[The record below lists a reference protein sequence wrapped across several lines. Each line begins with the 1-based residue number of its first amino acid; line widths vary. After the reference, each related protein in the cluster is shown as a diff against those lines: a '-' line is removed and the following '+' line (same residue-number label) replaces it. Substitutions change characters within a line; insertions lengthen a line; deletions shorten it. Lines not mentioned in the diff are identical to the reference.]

1 MAQQAHVVYY
11 IFDNSI
17 GSNNAGCLQ
26 LLFSISSAH
35 VTDHVTDHVTEHVYC
50 PVD

>member
-17 GSNNAGCLQ
+17 CSNNAGCLQ
-26 LLFSISSAH
+26 LLFSTGSAH
-35 VTDHVTDHVTEHVYC
+35 VTDRVTEHVTEHV
-50 PVD
+50 